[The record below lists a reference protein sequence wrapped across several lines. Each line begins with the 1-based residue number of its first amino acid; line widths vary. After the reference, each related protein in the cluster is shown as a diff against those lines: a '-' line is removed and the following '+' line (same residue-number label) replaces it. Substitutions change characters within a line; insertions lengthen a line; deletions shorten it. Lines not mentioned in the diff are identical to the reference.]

1 LGQQGRKAFRVYR
14 EFKVFRGIVVLRGQP
29 AQPDLQVAHLDHK
42 VRKDSLVL
50 PARLVPKVL

>member
-14 EFKVFRGIVVLRGQP
+14 EFKVFREIVVLRELP
-29 AQPDLQVAHLDHK
+29 AQRDQRVAHLDHK